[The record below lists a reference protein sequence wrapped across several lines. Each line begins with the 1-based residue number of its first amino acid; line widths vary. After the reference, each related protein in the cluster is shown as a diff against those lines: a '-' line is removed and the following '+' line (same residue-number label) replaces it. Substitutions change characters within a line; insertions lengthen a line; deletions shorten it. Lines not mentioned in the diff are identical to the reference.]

1 MESALVLTVLTDRS
15 SGDSRFVVLVA
26 GAIVVDEAGA
36 VGTEL
41 AVAITLTGM
50 FLLIGGWMT
59 GAWRSSRIEGRSGP

>member
-1 MESALVLTVLTDRS
+1 MVLTVLTDRS

-26 GAIVVDEAGA
+26 GAIVVEDTGA

-50 FLLIGGWMT
+50 FLLIGGWIT
-59 GAWRSSRIEGRSGP
+59 GA